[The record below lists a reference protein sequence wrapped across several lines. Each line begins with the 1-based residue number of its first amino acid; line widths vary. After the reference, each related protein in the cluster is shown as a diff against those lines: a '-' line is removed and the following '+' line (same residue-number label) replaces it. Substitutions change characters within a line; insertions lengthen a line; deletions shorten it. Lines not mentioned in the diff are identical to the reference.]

1 MDSERAYNAALD
13 YLYSFVDYSLKHS
26 SELAKA
32 DFSLDRMRALMAELG
47 NPQDRYPVIHVAGTK
62 GKGSVCALVEAG
74 LRAGGYRVG
83 LYTSP
88 HLLDYCERIQL
99 DRQSVS
105 HAGLVGLVDQI
116 KLAVARIPKLTTFEI
131 TTALGFLYFAH
142 AGVDAAVIEV
152 GLGGRL
158 DATNVVTPVGVAI
171 TAIDV
176 DHERYL
182 GSTIEQ
188 IAGEKAGVI
197 KPGSVVVLAANPP
210 AAERVVRDAATRTG
224 AFLVHA
230 TEGVSMS
237 WEMEEGRAR
246 LSLTTP
252 RRAYP
257 PLTLALRGRH
267 QVENAVTAVRLLE
280 ELSARGAFDVPEA
293 AVADALT
300 RVEWPARLEHVR
312 WRGHTVVIDGAHNP
326 AGARALASY
335 LSETYGRRVPIVVG
349 IMRDKKIDQMIGAL
363 APVASY
369 FVFTAASS
377 GRAASPAELAAV
389 ARRVA
394 PAVPYSE
401 SVSPIDAL
409 DAATAHGDPIVVA
422 GSLYLAGEV
431 RYSSTTLPM
440 PPAADV

>member
-1 MDSERAYNAALD
+1 MSPRE
-13 YLYSFVDYSLKHS
+13 YLLSLEQIGIKLGL
-26 SELAKA
+26 EQI
-32 DFSLDRMRALMAELG
+32 RALVAQLG
-47 NPQDRYPVIHVAGTK
+47 HPDAAYKSIIVAGTN
-62 GKGSVCALVEAG
+62 GKGSVTAMIERG
-74 LRAGGYRVG
+74 LRAAGCRTGR
-83 LYTSP
+83 YTSP
-88 HLLDYCERIQL
+88 HLVDIEERFAIDGQQISAAQF
-99 DRQSVS
+99 DE
-105 HAGLVGLVDQI
+105 VG
-116 KLAVARIPKLTTFEI
+116 ARVREAARALTHPPSFFEA
-131 TTALGFLYFAH
+131 TTALALEVFRDEH
-142 AGVDAAVIEV
+142 VDVAVLEV

>member
-1 MDSERAYNAALD
+1 MSPRE
-13 YLYSFVDYSLKHS
+13 YLLSLEQIGIKLGL
-26 SELAKA
+26 EQI
-32 DFSLDRMRALMAELG
+32 RALVAELG
-47 NPQDRYPVIHVAGTK
+47 HPDSAYPSIIVAGTN
-62 GKGSVCALVEAG
+62 GKGSVTAMVERG
-74 LRAGGYRVG
+74 LRAAGYRTG
-83 LYTSP
+83 RYTSP
-88 HLLDYCERIQL
+88 HLVDIEERFAIDGQQISAQQL
-99 DRQSVS
+99 DE
-105 HAGLVGLVDQI
+105 VG
-116 KLAVARIPKLTTFEI
+116 ARVREAARALPHPPSFFEA
-131 TTALGFLYFAH
+131 TTALALEVFRDEH
-142 AGVDAAVIEV
+142 VDVAVLEV

-171 TAIDV
+171 TAIDI
-176 DHERYL
+176 DHEQYL

-197 KPGSVVVLAANPP
+197 KPGALVVLGANPP
-210 AAERVVRDAATRTG
+210 AAERVVRDAATRAG

-230 TEGVSMS
+230 TKDEGVSMS
-237 WEMEEGRAR
+237 WKMNEGRAR
-246 LSLTTP
+246 LSLITP
-252 RRAYP
+252 RRTYP

-280 ELSARGAFDVPEA
+280 ELSAREVFEVPES
-293 AVADALT
+293 AVIEGLT
-300 RVEWPARLEHVR
+300 RVEWPARLEHVT
-312 WRGHTVVIDGAHNP
+312 WRGRTVVIDGAHNP

-335 LSETYGRRVPIVVG
+335 LSETYGRRVPMVVG
-349 IMRDKKIDQMIGAL
+349 IMRDKKIDEMIDAL
-363 APVASY
+363 APVAAH
-369 FVFTAASS
+369 FAFTAASS

-409 DAATAHGDPIVVA
+409 QAAAAHGDPIVVA

-431 RYSSTTLPM
+431 RYSSTTPPM